1 LLHLGSLAK
10 KYKGLTRITAFRFE
24 NFNQQIKQ
32 SLKNGREPLVQIR
45 KRLYEQEQASGPRLP
60 RKVNH
65 VGQFYSDNN
74 EALKIL
80 SEHGS
85 ELIAERYNIAGD
97 WYSVPVAS
105 SLVGTFLCE
114 EKSTIVRLNRHYL
127 SKLATSVHYSHNGR
141 YVVTQLHHESH
152 LL

>member
-1 LLHLGSLAK
+1 
-10 KYKGLTRITAFRFE
+10 
-24 NFNQQIKQ
+24 
-32 SLKNGREPLVQIR
+32 LKNGREPLVQIR